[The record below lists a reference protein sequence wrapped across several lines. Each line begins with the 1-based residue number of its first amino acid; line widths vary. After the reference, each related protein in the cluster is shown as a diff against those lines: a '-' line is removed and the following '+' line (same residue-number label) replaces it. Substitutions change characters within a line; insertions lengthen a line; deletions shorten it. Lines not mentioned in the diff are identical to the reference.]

1 MSQKGAS
8 SFEELKAWQLSR
20 ELVRDLY
27 AVSREGDLSFD
38 WGFRNQLS
46 RAAISIM
53 NNIAEGF
60 ARNSDREFARYLDIA
75 RGSVTEVKSM
85 LYAALDIGYIS
96 QQQFQQLT
104 QRTNRALSA
113 ISGLSRYL
121 RQSLS
126 QERKA

>member
-20 ELVRDLY
+20 QLVRDLY
-27 AVSREGDLSFD
+27 AVSRVGDLSLD

-46 RAAISIM
+46 RAALSIM

-75 RGSVTEVKSM
+75 RGSATEVKSM

-96 QQQFQQLT
+96 QQQFEQLA
-104 QRTNRALSA
+104 QGTNQTLSA

-121 RQSLS
+121 RQSLGK
-126 QERKA
+126 ERQV